1 VTLTAPASS
10 PKTTKPMVGEH
21 TESVIS
27 SDAGRDRMPF
37 AAKVVG
43 GTLFAASLLTAFGGS
58 WLIVS
63 GSSSGLAPA
72 VFVASGFFFLA
83 AAIVP
88 LGMAR
93 EIRLEAEDK
102 ANCVADCRRLEE
114 ALALEGKPG
123 LPETV
128 KSLTLA
134 NFQQMRGFTGIA
146 QRQARM
152 SFYASLVGAGV
163 SLLVLLAGAGVAI
176 AAPSMEGKIIAG
188 SLAVIGTAL
197 STFLSK
203 TFLRTYDMTLR
214 QMSYYYG
221 QPLVHCYLLH
231 AELLTLMAPSECG
244 ATAKANMWWEV
255 IRASI
260 DASVNAQ
267 NHLLALHEHYTPG
280 RRGGSFR
287 RHSPTPHPV
296 PPPMAGTVTDE
307 AVFAAFRPY

>member
-1 VTLTAPASS
+1 
-10 PKTTKPMVGEH
+10 MVGEH

-214 QMSYYYG
+214 QMSYYYYYYYYYYYG

-260 DASVNAQ
+260 DASANAQ
-267 NHLLALHEHYTPG
+267 NHLLTLHEHYTPG
-280 RRGGSFR
+280 RRSGSFHR
-287 RHSPTPHPV
+287 RSPAPHPV
-296 PPPMAGTVTDE
+296 PPQMARTVTEE
-307 AVFAAFRPY
+307 AIFAASRPY

>member
-1 VTLTAPASS
+1 MAGGHA
-10 PKTTKPMVGEH
+10 
-21 TESVIS
+21 ESATS
-27 SDAGRDRMPF
+27 SDAGRDHIPF

-43 GTLFAASLLTAFGGS
+43 GALFVASLLAAGGGI
-58 WLIVS
+58 WLITGS
-63 GSSSGLAPA
+63 GSALVPA

-93 EIRLEAEDK
+93 EIRLEAEEK
-102 ANCVADCRRLEE
+102 ANCEADCQRLET

-134 NFQQMRGFTGIA
+134 NFQQMRGFAGIA

-188 SLAVIGTAL
+188 SLAVVGTVL

-203 TFLRTYDMTLR
+203 TFLRTYDMTLH

-255 IRASI
+255 VRASI

-267 NHLLALHEHYTPG
+267 NHLLTLHERYTPG
-280 RRGGSFR
+280 RRGSSLR
-287 RHSPTPHPV
+287 LRSPAPDPV
-296 PPPMAGTVTDE
+296 PPQMARTVTEE
-307 AVFAAFRPY
+307 AIFAASRPN

>member
-1 VTLTAPASS
+1 MAG
-10 PKTTKPMVGEH
+10 KRG
-21 TESVIS
+21 ESVIS
-27 SDAGRDRMPF
+27 SDAGRDRIPF
-37 AAKVVG
+37 AAWVVG
-43 GTLFAASLLTAFGGS
+43 GALFVASLLAAGGGS

-63 GSSSGLAPA
+63 GSRSGLAPA
-72 VFVASGFFFLA
+72 AFVACGFFFLA

-93 EIRLEAEDK
+93 EIRLEAEEK
-102 ANCVADCRRLEE
+102 ANCEDDCRRLEE
-114 ALALEGKPG
+114 ALAFERKPG

-134 NFQQMRGFTGIA
+134 NFQQMRGFAGIA

-176 AAPSMEGKIIAG
+176 AAPSTEGKIIAG
-188 SLAVIGTAL
+188 SLAVVGTVL

-255 IRASI
+255 VRASI
-260 DASVNAQ
+260 DASANAQ
-267 NHLLALHEHYTPG
+267 NHLLTLHEHYTPG
-280 RRGGSFR
+280 RRGGSLR
-287 RHSPTPHPV
+287 RRSPTPHFV
-296 PPPMAGTVTDE
+296 PPQMAKTVTEE
-307 AVFAAFRPY
+307 AVFAASRPY

>member
-1 VTLTAPASS
+1 MAGGNA
-10 PKTTKPMVGEH
+10 
-21 TESVIS
+21 ESVIS
-27 SDAGRDRMPF
+27 SDAGRDHMPF

-43 GTLFAASLLTAFGGS
+43 GALFVASLLAAGGGV
-58 WLIVS
+58 WLVTGS
-63 GSSSGLAPA
+63 GSALVPA

-88 LGMAR
+88 LGMTR
-93 EIRLEAEDK
+93 EIRLEAEER
-102 ANCVADCRRLEE
+102 ANCRDDCRRLEA

-134 NFQQMRGFTGIA
+134 NFQQMRGFAGIA

-176 AAPSMEGKIIAG
+176 AAPSTEGKIIAG
-188 SLAVIGTAL
+188 SLAVVGTAL

-231 AELLTLMAPSECG
+231 AELLTLMAPAECG

-255 IRASI
+255 VRASI
-260 DASVNAQ
+260 DASANAQ
-267 NHLLALHEHYTPG
+267 NHLLTLHERYTQG
-280 RRGGSFR
+280 RRGSSLR
-287 RHSPTPHPV
+287 RRSPTPHPV
-296 PPPMAGTVTDE
+296 PPQMARTVTEE
-307 AVFAAFRPY
+307 AIFAASRPY